1 MDPPLG
7 ILPPHRH
14 TPVIFDLHA
23 HSDDMI
29 DIDPFLA
36 WVESTALSQWVVG
49 SPSMF
54 AFPGILTL
62 HAIGMGFAVGISAA
76 LDLRILGVA
85 PNVPLGELRRFMPIL
100 WAGFWLNAVSG
111 VLLLIGYPTK
121 ALTNPVFY
129 LKLTLIG
136 VAMTL
141 LVRISRLVF
150 ATNSPITSR
159 LRNLAIA
166 SLVCWAGAITA
177 GRLLAYTYHRL
188 TQLH

>member
-1 MDPPLG
+1 
-7 ILPPHRH
+7 
-14 TPVIFDLHA
+14 
-23 HSDDMI
+23 MI

-36 WVESTALSQWVVG
+36 WVESTTLSQWVVG

-85 PNVPLGELRRFMPIL
+85 PNVPLGELRRFLPIL

-129 LKLTLIG
+129 LKLTLIA

-141 LVRISRLVF
+141 LVRISRQVF
-150 ATNSPITSR
+150 AASRGGSLDPSDPPDPPTPAITSK

>member
-1 MDPPLG
+1 
-7 ILPPHRH
+7 
-14 TPVIFDLHA
+14 
-23 HSDDMI
+23 MI

-49 SPSMF
+49 SPSIF

-76 LDLRILGVA
+76 LHLRILGAA
-85 PNVPLGELRRFMPIL
+85 PGVPLRELRRFMPIL
-100 WAGFWLNAVSG
+100 WAGFWLNAFSG

-129 LKLTLIG
+129 LKLTLIA
-136 VAMTL
+136 VAMLL
-141 LVRISRLVF
+141 LVRISRQVF
-150 ATNSPITSR
+150 VTGAGGSSSSPNLPDPADSSK

-166 SLVCWAGAITA
+166 SLACWAGAITA

>member
-1 MDPPLG
+1 MNL
-7 ILPPHRH
+7 
-14 TPVIFDLHA
+14 
-23 HSDDMI
+23 
-29 DIDPFLA
+29 DPFLA

-100 WAGFWLNAVSG
+100 WAGFWLNAASG

-166 SLVCWAGAITA
+166 SLICWAGAITA

>member
-1 MDPPLG
+1 
-7 ILPPHRH
+7 
-14 TPVIFDLHA
+14 
-23 HSDDMI
+23 MI

-85 PNVPLGELRRFMPIL
+85 PNVPLGELRRFLPIL

-129 LKLTLIG
+129 LKLTLIA

-141 LVRISRLVF
+141 LVRISRQVF
-150 ATNSPITSR
+150 STRRGGSLDPPDPSDPPTPAITSK

>member
-1 MDPPLG
+1 ML
-7 ILPPHRH
+7 
-14 TPVIFDLHA
+14 
-23 HSDDMI
+23 

-36 WVESTALSQWVVG
+36 WVESTPLSQWVVG

-54 AFPGILTL
+54 AFPGILVL
-62 HAIGMGFAVGISAA
+62 HAIGMGFAVGVSAA

-85 PNVPLGELRRFMPIL
+85 ARVPLSEMRRFLPFL

-129 LKLTLIG
+129 LKLTLIAA
-136 VAMTL
+136 AMVL
-141 LVRISRLVF
+141 LVRISRVAF
-150 ATNSPITSR
+150 AQDVPPQGRASELFPR
-159 LRNLAIA
+159 LRPLAIA
-166 SLVCWAGAITA
+166 SLMCWTGAITA
-177 GRLLAYTYHRL
+177 GRLLAYTYTRL